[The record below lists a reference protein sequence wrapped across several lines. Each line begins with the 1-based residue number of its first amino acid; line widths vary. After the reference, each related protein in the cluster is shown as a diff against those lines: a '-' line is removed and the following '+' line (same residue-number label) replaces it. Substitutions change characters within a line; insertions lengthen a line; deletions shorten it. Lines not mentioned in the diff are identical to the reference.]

1 MRSLMS
7 SLIAISCSVVF
18 IISSASAQPAAAAKR
33 PLAPGDVY
41 RLRTISGL
49 QVSPDGNW
57 IAYVLTSVDSVK
69 DKRNSDIWMVSRDG
83 TQNIQLTNSPEG
95 ESQPRFSP
103 DGKYISFVAK
113 RGEDKQSQVYLLDR
127 RGGEGMKATDLK
139 GSLSD
144 HRWSPDG
151 KKLLLVVKDQD
162 FSDTA
167 KTKIRTPYV
176 IDRYRF
182 KQDYAGYLDRRAT
195 HLYLFDIASK
205 KLDTLTTGRFD
216 ETQPA
221 FSPDGSQIAFVSNR
235 TEDPDRNANADI
247 YVMDAKPGAAMR
259 KLTSWPG
266 TDSFPEWSPDGSR
279 IAYLQSSSS
288 ENFTMYG
295 ENYLAVISK
304 DGGTPSLLSKPV
316 DRPVGNQRWTA
327 DGRTIFAIMRDDR
340 QTPVVSFDAAT
351 GRMTREVEG
360 ERSFSDLE
368 YDKAHDS
375 WVLQL
380 STPQRPAE
388 IFALEKGSLRALT
401 NIHDGFLAP
410 LQLAS
415 VEGFQSKS
423 KDGTL
428 VSGILYRPANAPV
441 GRKLPLILFIHG
453 GPVGQDQ
460 FGFDLS
466 RQMLAAAGYAVAAVN
481 YRGSSGRGIGFTR
494 AIYADWGHKEVV
506 DIVGSAD
513 YLIKQGIVDEN
524 RMGIA
529 GWSYGGISS
538 NYTIATDQRFKAAV
552 SGAGSS
558 LQLTMYGTDQYITQY
573 ETELGVPW
581 KHPDAWMKV
590 SYSFFH
596 ADRIKTP
603 TLFMASQN
611 DFNVPV
617 AGAEQMY
624 QALRSMGVPTE
635 LVIYPNQN
643 HGLAVPSYIKDRF
656 ERHIKWFD
664 KYLKAG
670 MME

>member
-1 MRSLMS
+1 
-7 SLIAISCSVVF
+7 
-18 IISSASAQPAAAAKR
+18 
-33 PLAPGDVY
+33 
-41 RLRTISGL
+41 
-49 QVSPDGNW
+49 
-57 IAYVLTSVDSVK
+57 
-69 DKRNSDIWMVSRDG
+69 
-83 TQNIQLTNSPEG
+83 
-95 ESQPRFSP
+95 
-103 DGKYISFVAK
+103 
-113 RGEDKQSQVYLLDR
+113 
-127 RGGEGMKATDLK
+127 
-139 GSLSD
+139 
-144 HRWSPDG
+144 
-151 KKLLLVVKDQD
+151 
-162 FSDTA
+162 
-167 KTKIRTPYV
+167 
-176 IDRYRF
+176 
-182 KQDYAGYLDRRAT
+182 
-195 HLYLFDIASK
+195 
-205 KLDTLTTGRFD
+205 
-216 ETQPA
+216 
-221 FSPDGSQIAFVSNR
+221 
-235 TEDPDRNANADI
+235 
-247 YVMDAKPGAAMR
+247 
-259 KLTSWPG
+259 LTSWPG

>member
-1 MRSLMS
+1 MRSLIS
-7 SLIAISCSVVF
+7 SLIAVLCCAAF
-18 IISSASAQPAAAAKR
+18 IISGAAAQPAAPTKR
-33 PLAPGDVY
+33 PLAPSDVY
-41 RLRTISGL
+41 RLQTISGL
-49 QVSPDGNW
+49 QVAPDGNW
-57 IAYVLTSVDSVK
+57 IAYVLSSVDSAK

-113 RGEDKQSQVYLLDR
+113 RGDDKNSQVYLLDR
-127 RGGEGMKATDLK
+127 RAGEAIKATDLK
-139 GSLSD
+139 GDLSD
-144 HRWSPDG
+144 YRWSPDG

-162 FSDTA
+162 VSDTA

-176 IDRYRF
+176 IDRYHF
-182 KQDYAGYLDRRAT
+182 KQDYVGYLDRRAT
-195 HLYLFDIASK
+195 QLYLFDIAAK
-205 KLDTLTTGRFD
+205 KLDTLTTGPYD
-216 ETQPA
+216 EVQPA
-221 FSPDGSQIAFVSNR
+221 FSPDGSQIAFASNR
-235 TEDPDRNANADI
+235 TEDPDRNANTDI
-247 YVMDAKPGAAMR
+247 YLMDVKPGAPMK

-266 TDSFPEWSPDGSR
+266 SDASPEWSPDGGR
-279 IAYLQSSSS
+279 IAYLQSSSD

-304 DGGTPSLLSKPV
+304 EGGAPSLLSKPV
-316 DRPVGNQRWTA
+316 DRPVGNPRWTA
-327 DGRTIFAIMRDDR
+327 DGRSIFATLQDDR
-340 QTPVVSFDAAT
+340 QAQVVSFDAAT
-351 GRMTREVEG
+351 GRLTRVVEG
-360 ERSFSDLE
+360 ERSLSNLE
-368 YDKAHDS
+368 YDNVHNS
-375 WVLQL
+375 WVLLL

-388 IFALEKGSLRALT
+388 VFALEHGSLRALT
-401 NIHDGFLAP
+401 SVHDAFLAP

-428 VSGILYRPANAPV
+428 VSCILHRPANAAA
-441 GRKLPLILFIHG
+441 GQKLPLILYIHG
-453 GPVGQDQ
+453 GPVGQDE
-460 FGFDLS
+460 FGFDLT
-466 RQMLAAAGYAVAAVN
+466 RQMLASAGFAVAAVN
-481 YRGSSGRGIGFTR
+481 YRGSSGRGIEFTR
-494 AIYADWGHKEVV
+494 AIYADWGNKEVV
-506 DIVGSAD
+506 DIVGAAD
-513 YLIKQGIVDEN
+513 YLVKQGIVDEN

-529 GWSYGGISS
+529 GWSYGGIST

-558 LQLTMYGTDQYITQY
+558 LQFTMYGVDQYVTQY

-581 KHPDAWMKV
+581 KHTDAWIKV
-590 SYSFFH
+590 SYPFFH

-624 QALRSMGVPTE
+624 QALRNIGVPTE

-664 KYLKAG
+664 KYLKK
-670 MME
+670 

>member
-1 MRSLMS
+1 
-7 SLIAISCSVVF
+7 
-18 IISSASAQPAAAAKR
+18 
-33 PLAPGDVY
+33 
-41 RLRTISGL
+41 
-49 QVSPDGNW
+49 
-57 IAYVLTSVDSVK
+57 
-69 DKRNSDIWMVSRDG
+69 
-83 TQNIQLTNSPEG
+83 
-95 ESQPRFSP
+95 
-103 DGKYISFVAK
+103 
-113 RGEDKQSQVYLLDR
+113 
-127 RGGEGMKATDLK
+127 
-139 GSLSD
+139 
-144 HRWSPDG
+144 
-151 KKLLLVVKDQD
+151 
-162 FSDTA
+162 
-167 KTKIRTPYV
+167 
-176 IDRYRF
+176 
-182 KQDYAGYLDRRAT
+182 
-195 HLYLFDIASK
+195 
-205 KLDTLTTGRFD
+205 
-216 ETQPA
+216 
-221 FSPDGSQIAFVSNR
+221 
-235 TEDPDRNANADI
+235 
-247 YVMDAKPGAAMR
+247 
-259 KLTSWPG
+259 
-266 TDSFPEWSPDGSR
+266 
-279 IAYLQSSSS
+279 
-288 ENFTMYG
+288 
-295 ENYLAVISK
+295 
-304 DGGTPSLLSKPV
+304 
-316 DRPVGNQRWTA
+316 
-327 DGRTIFAIMRDDR
+327 
-340 QTPVVSFDAAT
+340 
-351 GRMTREVEG
+351 
-360 ERSFSDLE
+360 
-368 YDKAHDS
+368 
-375 WVLQL
+375 
-380 STPQRPAE
+380 
-388 IFALEKGSLRALT
+388 
-401 NIHDGFLAP
+401 
-410 LQLAS
+410 

>member
-259 KLTSWPG
+259 RLTSWPG

-481 YRGSSGRGIGFTR
+481 SRGSSGRGIGFTR

>member
-1 MRSLMS
+1 MRSLIS
-7 SLIAISCSVVF
+7 FLIAVLCCVAFTLSG
-18 IISSASAQPAAAAKR
+18 ASAQPAAIGKR
-33 PLAPGDVY
+33 PLAPSDVY
-41 RLRTISGL
+41 RLQTISGL
-49 QVSPDGNW
+49 QVSPDGDW
-57 IAYVLTSVDSVK
+57 IAYVLSSVDSVK

-144 HRWSPDG
+144 YRWSPDG

-195 HLYLFDIASK
+195 HLYLFDIAGK

-247 YVMDAKPGAAMR
+247 YVMDAKPGAALK

-506 DIVGSAD
+506 DIVGSTD

-538 NYTIATDQRFKAAV
+538 NHTIATDQRFKAAV

>member
-151 KKLLLVVKDQD
+151 KKVLLVVKDQD

-259 KLTSWPG
+259 RLTSWPG

>member
-41 RLRTISGL
+41 RLQTISGL

>member
-41 RLRTISGL
+41 RLQTISGL

-259 KLTSWPG
+259 RLTSWPG

>member
-259 KLTSWPG
+259 RLTSWPG

>member
-1 MRSLMS
+1 MRSLIS
-7 SLIAISCSVVF
+7 FFITLLCCAAFIAV
-18 IISSASAQPAAAAKR
+18 SASAQPAAAKR
-33 PLAPGDVY
+33 PLAPDDFY
-41 RLRTISGL
+41 RLQTISGL

-57 IAYVLTSVDSVK
+57 IVYVLSSVDSVK

-83 TQNIQLTNSPEG
+83 SQNIQLTNSPEG
-95 ESQPRFSP
+95 EGRPRFSP

-127 RGGEGMKATDLK
+127 RGGEGIKATDLK

-144 HRWSPDG
+144 YRWSPDG

-182 KQDYAGYLDRRAT
+182 KQDYSGYLDRRAT
-195 HLYLFDIASK
+195 HLYLFDIAAK
-205 KLDTLTTGRFD
+205 KLDTLTTGRYD
-216 ETQPA
+216 EEQPA
-221 FSPDGSQIAFVSNR
+221 FSPDGLQIAFVSNR
-235 TEDPDRNANADI
+235 TEDPDRNENTDI
-247 YVMDAKPGAAMR
+247 YVMEAKPGAAMK

-266 TDSFPEWSPDGSR
+266 TDSSPEWSPDGAK
-279 IAYLQSSSS
+279 IAYLQSSSDQ
-288 ENFTMYG
+288 NFTMYG

-304 DGGTPSLLSKPV
+304 DGGTPNLLSMPI
-316 DRPVGNQRWTA
+316 DRPVRDPKWIA
-327 DGRTIFAIMRDDR
+327 DGREIFAVMSDDR

-351 GRMTREVEG
+351 GRMTRVVDG

-368 YDKAHDS
+368 YDKAHNS
-375 WVLQL
+375 WVLLL
-380 STPQRPAE
+380 STPQRPSE
-388 IFALEKGSLRALT
+388 IFALEGGSLRALT
-401 NIHDGFLAP
+401 HVHDAFLAP

-428 VSGILYRPANAPV
+428 VSSILYRPANAPA
-441 GRKLPLILFIHG
+441 GQRLPLILFIHG

-466 RQMLAAAGYAVAAVN
+466 RQMLAAAGYAVVGVN
-481 YRGSSGRGIGFTR
+481 YRGSSGRGIAFTR

-506 DIVGSAD
+506 DIVGAAD
-513 YLIKQGIVDEN
+513 YLIKQGIVDES

-529 GWSYGGISS
+529 GWSYGGIST

-581 KHPDAWMKV
+581 KHLDAWLKV
-590 SYSFFH
+590 SYPFFH

-624 QALRSMGVPTE
+624 QALRSMSVPTE

-643 HGLAVPSYIKDRF
+643 HGVAVPSYIIDRF

-664 KYLKAG
+664 KYLKK
-670 MME
+670 ME